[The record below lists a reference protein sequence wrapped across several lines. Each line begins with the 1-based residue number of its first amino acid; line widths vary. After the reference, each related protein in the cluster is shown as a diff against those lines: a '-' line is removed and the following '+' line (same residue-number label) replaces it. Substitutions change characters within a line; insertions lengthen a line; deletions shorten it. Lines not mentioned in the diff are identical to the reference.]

1 LFYGRGIHKKDLPQ
15 LFERFYRAEDVQGIQ
30 GTGLGLSIAK
40 ELVESHKGAIFVES
54 TYRKG
59 SIFNVFLPYL
69 SDTLE
74 IKGKMKT
81 DYQVKVKG

>member
-1 LFYGRGIHKKDLPQ
+1 M
-15 LFERFYRAEDVQGIQ
+15 FERFYRAEDVQGIQ

-59 SIFNVFLPYL
+59 SIFSVFLPFL

-74 IKGKMKT
+74 TKEKEKI
-81 DYQVKVKG
+81 DYQVEVKGG